1 MLMRKQ
7 NSASSKEIIGDAAD
21 SEKPA
26 FYAGFFI
33 NVGATAAVAHAV
45 TRLFVASAMMPLVP
59 PVAALSAD
67 RSRVAQVCPA

>member
-7 NSASSKEIIGDAAD
+7 NSASSKKIIGDAAD

-33 NVGATAAVAHAV
+33 DIGASATA
-45 TRLFVASAMMPLVP
+45 TNASVHY
-59 PVAALSAD
+59 
-67 RSRVAQVCPA
+67 